1 MDERSILFST
11 VMLFA
16 GAVVLAV
23 LLLAGA
29 LWAVVRRGRRD
40 LARGGLKRPAYNS
53 RSRRAAPRARRSR

>member
-11 VMLFA
+11 VMLFV

-23 LLLAGA
+23 VLLAVA

-40 LARGGLKRPAYNS
+40 LARGTGGP
-53 RSRRAAPRARRSR
+53 PRGGAV